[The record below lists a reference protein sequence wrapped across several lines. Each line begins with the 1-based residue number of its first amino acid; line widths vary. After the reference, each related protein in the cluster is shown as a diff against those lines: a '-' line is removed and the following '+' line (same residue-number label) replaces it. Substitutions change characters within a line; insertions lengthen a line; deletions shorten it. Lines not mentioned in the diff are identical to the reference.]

1 MEFKI
6 KRGDTDYTPAFVN
19 YLDKFAPAGTD
30 GGGYKNTDSDKINLY
45 YGPDIVIPQIQKAF
59 PDLGLV
65 VTKYSDDEIQ
75 VKIPGSKASP
85 LILEVDLY
93 QTANQGKA
101 ISDLMTYIQN
111 NTPKSL
117 VNDIGKKKRLEV
129 YNR

>member
-1 MEFKI
+1 
-6 KRGDTDYTPAFVN
+6 
-19 YLDKFAPAGTD
+19 
-30 GGGYKNTDSDKINLY
+30 
-45 YGPDIVIPQIQKAF
+45 
-59 PDLGLV
+59 
-65 VTKYSDDEIQ
+65 

-117 VNDIGKKKRLEV
+117 VNDIGKKKGWKSTTGSGGIGGGNASQFNDDNE
-129 YNR
+129 